1 MRQLYQRWIHDW
13 ETRLTMRDSNRVVR
27 PFEWGLN
34 WARHWPLV
42 NGNFPT
48 GDGGAERFFRDLN
61 SRIIAHSDDFFS
73 YKTPKDFR
81 LERRK
86 VERFATGSDKHEQ
99 NLRVPNQTAEFL
111 RFTSPVHT
119 PYAENDVVNARWFPA
134 RGRRAVIVL
143 PQWNSDALS
152 HNSLCRLFNMMG
164 IAALRFSMPYHD
176 IRMPGELERA
186 DYAVS
191 ANVGRTIVG
200 SPDSESIPAVDRQ
213 WIAFTDAKT
222 AFLTYNHQA
231 LNKVVQKS
239 TDGGLTYGT
248 DVQVAARTAVDELPN
263 KLNSS
268 GGIILIDR
276 LGKIGYARNTTH
288 MPVCSIKFGAPIIV
302 DS

>member
-1 MRQLYQRWIHDW
+1 MQPLMRQLYQRWIHDW

-27 PFEWGLN
+27 PFEWGLD

-48 GDGGAERFFRDLN
+48 SDGGAERFFRDLN

-73 YKTPKDFR
+73 YQTPKDFR

-99 NLRVPNQTAEFL
+99 NRRVPNESAEFL
-111 RFTSPVHT
+111 RFTSPVRT
-119 PYAENDVVNARWFPA
+119 PYPENDVVNARWFPA

-176 IRMPGELERA
+176 IRMPAELERA

-191 ANVGRTIVG
+191 ANI
-200 SPDSESIPAVDRQ
+200 
-213 WIAFTDAKT
+213 
-222 AFLTYNHQA
+222 
-231 LNKVVQKS
+231 
-239 TDGGLTYGT
+239 
-248 DVQVAARTAVDELPN
+248 
-263 KLNSS
+263 
-268 GGIILIDR
+268 
-276 LGKIGYARNTTH
+276 
-288 MPVCSIKFGAPIIV
+288 
-302 DS
+302 